1 MFKTLIA
8 PIFDLFENDIVPILD
23 EDEKK
28 SMRPKF
34 TSILYEGVKFQAG
47 GQFGKGRIVMTK
59 HVDSI
64 DINEFFHNLIHA
76 INFPGLLSIDAHGF
90 VQTPEGEP
98 IFLFGSPNSSIY
110 LWDGEQDAFLQR

>member
-8 PIFDLFENDIVPILD
+8 PIFDLFEDNSLPILD
-23 EDEKK
+23 DDEKN

-47 GQFGKGRIVMTK
+47 GKFGKGRIVMTK

-98 IFLFGSPNSSIY
+98 IFLFGSPNSSIV
-110 LWDGEQDAFLQR
+110 LWDGEQEEFLQR